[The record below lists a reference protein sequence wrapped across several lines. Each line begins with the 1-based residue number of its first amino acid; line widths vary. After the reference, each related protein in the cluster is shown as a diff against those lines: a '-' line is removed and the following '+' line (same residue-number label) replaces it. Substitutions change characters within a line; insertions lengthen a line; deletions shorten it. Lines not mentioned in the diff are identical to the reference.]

1 MIEMKLEDILD
12 DDVKRKLDK
21 VKRDSI
27 KEQGLKRAIPK
38 RKRRAIEKLARS
50 NRKLAK
56 KVAKKAT
63 KKAGQKIK
71 GQTVD
76 PIVSDLKKQIDLSD
90 TPLLQAGREAKAT
103 YERGKDVANVI
114 KENGLAKTVEKGA
127 LNTASDAVLTLIP
140 GVGEVTGLAKAG
152 ASIAKKVLTPV
163 KKTAN
168 TAQNE
173 IQKKILEMEKKKQ
186 DELKTA
192 ESEVDHEVKTQ
203 SKDDQ
208 TDDDTGRF
216 SIAKEHADYTKT
228 ANSFIEALADEALKL
243 LANQEQTWSSDANKA
258 KQGKLT
264 RGISVNISRFKTEL
278 RLRLN
283 KLYDQVAKK
292 AIKAEDASG
301 ILALIEAMKTLM
313 SDSSVARKL
322 GIADDSVYY
331 DSDQDSDGDSMFSS
345 FMDLI
350 KRAIAYLEKK
360 ANQPSLKN
368 KNKNKNKNNGDQF
381 SADKYI
387 I

>member
-76 PIVSDLKKQIDLSD
+76 PVVSDLKKQIDLSD

-127 LNTASDAVLTLIP
+127 LNTASDAVLALIP
-140 GVGEVTGLAKAG
+140 GVGEVSGLAKAG
-152 ASIAKKVLTPV
+152 ASIAKKVINPA
-163 KKTAN
+163 KKAAN
-168 TAQNE
+168 SAQSE

-186 DELKTA
+186 AELKAA
-192 ESEVDHEVKTQ
+192 ESEVDHEVKEQ
-203 SKDDQ
+203 SKDAQ
-208 TDDDTGRF
+208 TDDDNGRF

-228 ANSFIEALADEALKL
+228 ANSFINDLADEALKL

-264 RGISVNISRFKTEL
+264 RGLSENISRFKTEL
-278 RLRLN
+278 RVKLN
-283 KLYDQVAKK
+283 KLYDQVSKK
-292 AIKAEDASG
+292 AIKAKDASG

-313 SDSSVARKL
+313 SDSSAARKL

-331 DSDQDSDGDSMFSS
+331 DSDQDSDGNSMFSS
-345 FMDLI
+345 FNDLI
-350 KRAIAYLEKK
+350 KRAIAYLEEK

-368 KNKNKNKNNGDQF
+368 KNKNNGNQF
-381 SADKYI
+381 SDDKYI

>member
-1 MIEMKLEDILD
+1 MKLEDILD

-21 VKRDSI
+21 VKRESI

-63 KKAGQKIK
+63 KKAGQKLK

-76 PIVSDLKKQIDLSD
+76 PVVSDLKKQIDLSD

-127 LNTASDAVLTLIP
+127 LNTASDAVLALIP
-140 GVGEVTGLAKAG
+140 GVGEVSGLAKAG
-152 ASIAKKVLTPV
+152 ASIAKKVISPA
-163 KKTAN
+163 KKAAN
-168 TAQNE
+168 SAQNE

-186 DELKTA
+186 DELKSA
-192 ESEVDHEVKTQ
+192 EDEIDREVKEQ
-203 SKDDQ
+203 SKDAQ
-208 TDDDTGRF
+208 TDDDDNGRF
-216 SIAKEHADYTKT
+216 SIAKEHAVYTKT
-228 ANSFIEALADEALKL
+228 ANSFIKDLADEALKL
-243 LANQEQTWSSDANKA
+243 LANQEQTWSSDANKS
-258 KQGKLT
+258 KKGKLT
-264 RGISVNISRFKTEL
+264 RGLSINISRFKTEL
-278 RLRLN
+278 RVRLN
-283 KLYDQVAKK
+283 KLYDQVSKK
-292 AIKAEDASG
+292 AIKAQDPSG

-313 SDSSVARKL
+313 ADSSSARKL

-331 DSDQDSDGDSMFSS
+331 DSDQDSDGNSMFSS
-345 FMDLI
+345 FSDLI
-350 KRAIAYLEKK
+350 NRAIAYLEEK

-368 KNKNKNKNNGDQF
+368 KNKNNGNQF
-381 SADKYI
+381 SDDKYI

>member
-21 VKRDSI
+21 VKRESI

-56 KVAKKAT
+56 KVV
-63 KKAGQKIK
+63 KKAGKKLK

-76 PIVSDLKKQIDLSD
+76 PVLSDLKKQIDLSD
-90 TPLLQAGREAKAT
+90 TPLLQAGREAKAS
-103 YERGKDVANVI
+103 YERGKEVASVI
-114 KENGLAKTVEKGA
+114 NENGLAKTVEKGA
-127 LNTASDAVLTLIP
+127 LNTASDAVLSLIP
-140 GVGEVTGLAKAG
+140 GVGEVMGLAKAG
-152 ASIAKKVLTPV
+152 ASVAKKVISPA
-163 KKTAN
+163 KKAAN
-168 TAQNE
+168 SAQNE

-186 DELKTA
+186 AELKDA
-192 ESEVDHEVKTQ
+192 ESEVDREVKEQ
-203 SKDDQ
+203 SKDAQ
-208 TDDDTGRF
+208 TDDDNGRF
-216 SIAKEHADYTKT
+216 TIAKERADYTKT
-228 ANSFIEALADEALKL
+228 ANSFINDLADEALKL

-264 RGISVNISRFKTEL
+264 RGIAINISRFKTEL
-278 RLRLN
+278 RVRLN
-283 KLYDQVAKK
+283 KLYDQVSKR
-292 AIKAEDASG
+292 AIQTKDPAG

-313 SDSSVARKL
+313 SDSSAARKL

-331 DSDQDSDGDSMFSS
+331 DSDQDSDGNNLFSS
-345 FMDLI
+345 FSDLI
-350 KRAIAYLEKK
+350 NRAIAYLEEK

-368 KNKNKNKNNGDQF
+368 KNKNNGNQF
-381 SADKYI
+381 SDDKYI

>member
-1 MIEMKLEDILD
+1 MKLEDILD

-63 KKAGQKIK
+63 KKAGQKLK

-76 PIVSDLKKQIDLSD
+76 PVVSDLKRQIDLSD

-127 LNTASDAVLTLIP
+127 LNTASDAVLALIP
-140 GVGEVTGLAKAG
+140 GVGEVSGLAKAG
-152 ASIAKKVLTPV
+152 ASIAKKVISPA
-163 KKTAN
+163 KKAAN
-168 TAQNE
+168 SAQSE

-186 DELKTA
+186 AELKAA
-192 ESEVDHEVKTQ
+192 EAEVDHEVKTQ

-208 TDDDTGRF
+208 TNDDTGRF

-228 ANSFIEALADEALKL
+228 ANSFINDLADEALKL
-243 LANQEQTWSSDANKA
+243 LANQEQTWSSDTNKA

-264 RGISVNISRFKTEL
+264 RGLSSNISRFKTEL
-278 RLRLN
+278 SARLH
-283 KLYDQVAKK
+283 KLYDQVSKK
-292 AIKAEDASG
+292 AIKAQDPTG

-313 SDSSVARKL
+313 SDSSAARKL

-331 DSDQDSDGDSMFSS
+331 NSDQDSDGNSMFTS
-345 FMDLI
+345 FSDLI
-350 KRAIAYLEKK
+350 NRAIAYLEEK

-368 KNKNKNKNNGDQF
+368 KNNGNQF
-381 SADKYI
+381 SDGKYI

>member
-1 MIEMKLEDILD
+1 MKLEDLLD

-21 VKRDSI
+21 VKRESI

-50 NRKLAK
+50 NRKLVQ

-63 KKAGQKIK
+63 KKAGQKLK

-76 PIVSDLKKQIDLSD
+76 PVVSDLKKQIDLSD

-127 LNTASDAVLTLIP
+127 LNTASDAVLALIP
-140 GVGEVTGLAKAG
+140 GLGEVSGLAKAG
-152 ASIAKKVLTPV
+152 TSIAKKVINPA
-163 KKTAN
+163 KKAAN
-168 TAQNE
+168 SAQSE

-186 DELKTA
+186 AELKEA
-192 ESEVDHEVKTQ
+192 EAEVDHGVKDQ

-208 TDDDTGRF
+208 NDNDTGRF
-216 SIAKEHADYTKT
+216 SIAKERADYTKT
-228 ANSFIEALADEALKL
+228 ANSFINDLADEALKL
-243 LANQEQTWSSDANKA
+243 LSNQEQTWSSDANKA

-264 RGISVNISRFKTEL
+264 RGLSINISRFKTEL
-278 RLRLN
+278 RVRLN
-283 KLYDQVAKK
+283 KLYDQVSKK
-292 AIKAEDASG
+292 AIKAKDPSG

-313 SDSSVARKL
+313 SDSSAARKL

-331 DSDQDSDGDSMFSS
+331 DSDQDADGNNMFSS
-345 FMDLI
+345 FNDLI
-350 KRAIAYLEKK
+350 KRAIAYLEEK

-368 KNKNKNKNNGDQF
+368 KNNGNQF
-381 SADKYI
+381 SDDKYI

>member
-1 MIEMKLEDILD
+1 MKLEDILD

-21 VKRDSI
+21 VKRESI

-56 KVAKKAT
+56 KVAKKAG
-63 KKAGQKIK
+63 KKLK

-76 PIVSDLKKQIDLSD
+76 PIVADLKNQIDLSD
-90 TPLLQAGREAKAT
+90 TPLLQAGREAKAS

-127 LNTASDAVLTLIP
+127 LNTASDAVLALIP
-140 GVGEVTGLAKAG
+140 GVGEVSSLAKAG
-152 ASIAKKVLTPV
+152 ASIAKKVINPA
-163 KKTAN
+163 KKAAN
-168 TAQNE
+168 SAQNE

-186 DELKTA
+186 AELKAA
-192 ESEVDHEVKTQ
+192 ESEIDREVKEQ
-203 SKDDQ
+203 SKDAQ
-208 TDDDTGRF
+208 NDDDNGRF
-216 SIAKEHADYTKT
+216 SIAKERTDYTKT
-228 ANSFIEALADEALKL
+228 ASSFINDLADEALKL

-264 RGISVNISRFKTEL
+264 RGLSMNISRFKTEL
-278 RLRLN
+278 RVRLN
-283 KLYDQVAKK
+283 KLYDQVSKK
-292 AIKAEDASG
+292 AIKAKDPAG

-313 SDSSVARKL
+313 NDSSAARKL

-331 DSDQDSDGDSMFSS
+331 DSDQDSDGNNMFSS
-345 FMDLI
+345 FSDLI
-350 KRAIAYLEKK
+350 KRAMSYLENASLNK
-360 ANQPSLKN
+360 SLKPGD
-368 KNKNKNKNNGDQF
+368 KNKGDQF
-381 SADKYI
+381 SSDKYI

>member
-1 MIEMKLEDILD
+1 MKLEDILD

-21 VKRDSI
+21 VKRESI

-56 KVAKKAT
+56 KVAKKVA
-63 KKAGQKIK
+63 KKAGKKIK

-76 PIVSDLKKQIDLSD
+76 PVVSDLKKQIDLSD

-127 LNTASDAVLTLIP
+127 LNTASDAVLALIP
-140 GVGEVTGLAKAG
+140 GVGEVSGLAKAG
-152 ASIAKKVLTPV
+152 ASIAKKVINPA
-163 KKTAN
+163 KKVTN
-168 TAQNE
+168 SAQSE

-186 DELKTA
+186 AELKAA
-192 ESEVDHEVKTQ
+192 ESEVDHEVKEQ
-203 SKDDQ
+203 SKDAQ
-208 TDDDTGRF
+208 TDDDNGRF

-228 ANSFIEALADEALKL
+228 ANSFINDLADEALKL

-264 RGISVNISRFKTEL
+264 RGLSENVSRFKTEL
-278 RLRLN
+278 RVKLN
-283 KLYDQVAKK
+283 KLYAQVSKK
-292 AIKAEDASG
+292 AIKANDASG

-313 SDSSVARKL
+313 SDSSAARKL

-331 DSDQDSDGDSMFSS
+331 DSDQDSDGNSMFSS
-345 FMDLI
+345 FNDLI
-350 KRAIAYLEKK
+350 KRAIAYLEEK

-368 KNKNKNKNNGDQF
+368 KNKNNGNQF
-381 SADKYI
+381 SDDKYI

>member
-1 MIEMKLEDILD
+1 MKLEDLLD

-21 VKRDSI
+21 VKRESI

-56 KVAKKAT
+56 KVAKKAA

-127 LNTASDAVLTLIP
+127 LNTASDAVLALIP
-140 GVGEVTGLAKAG
+140 GVGEVSGLAKAG

-168 TAQNE
+168 TAQSE

-186 DELKTA
+186 AELKSA
-192 ESEVDHEVKTQ
+192 ESEVDREVNAQ
-203 SKDDQ
+203 SKDEQGDNNN
-208 TDDDTGRF
+208 GRF

-228 ANSFIEALADEALKL
+228 ANSFINDLADEALKL

-264 RGISVNISRFKTEL
+264 RGLSINISRFKTEL
-278 RLRLN
+278 RVRLN
-283 KLYDQVAKK
+283 KLYDQVSKK
-292 AIKAEDASG
+292 AIKAKDPSG

-313 SDSSVARKL
+313 SDSSAARKL
-322 GIADDSVYY
+322 GIADDSIYY
-331 DSDQDSDGDSMFSS
+331 DSDQDSDGNSMFSS
-345 FMDLI
+345 FSDLTN
-350 KRAIAYLEKK
+350 RAIAYLEEK
-360 ANQPSLKN
+360 ANQPTP
-368 KNKNKNKNNGDQF
+368 KNNNGNQF
-381 SADKYI
+381 SDDKYI

>member
-21 VKRDSI
+21 VKRESI

-56 KVAKKAT
+56 KVV
-63 KKAGQKIK
+63 KKAGKKLK

-76 PIVSDLKKQIDLSD
+76 PVLSDLKNQIDLSD
-90 TPLLQAGREAKAT
+90 TPLMQAGREAKAS
-103 YERGKDVANVI
+103 YERGKDVAGAI

-127 LNTASDAVLTLIP
+127 LNTASDAVLALIP
-140 GVGEVTGLAKAG
+140 GVGEVSGLAKAG
-152 ASIAKKVLTPV
+152 ASIAKKALTPA
-163 KKTAN
+163 KKAAN
-168 TAQNE
+168 SAQNE

-186 DELKTA
+186 AELKAA
-192 ESEVDHEVKTQ
+192 ESEVDHEVKDQ
-203 SKDDQ
+203 SKDAQ
-208 TDDDTGRF
+208 TDDDNGRF
-216 SIAKEHADYTKT
+216 SIAKERADYTKT
-228 ANSFIEALADEALKL
+228 ANSFINDLADEALKL

-258 KQGKLT
+258 KQGKLS
-264 RGISVNISRFKTEL
+264 RGIAINVSRFKTEL
-278 RLRLN
+278 RVRLN

-292 AIKAEDASG
+292 AIQTKDPAG

-313 SDSSVARKL
+313 SDSSAARKL

-331 DSDQDSDGDSMFSS
+331 DSDQDSDGNNMFSS
-345 FMDLI
+345 FSDLI
-350 KRAIAYLEKK
+350 KRAIAYLEEK
-360 ANQPSLKN
+360 AYQATP
-368 KNKNKNKNNGDQF
+368 KNKNNGNQF
-381 SADKYI
+381 SDDKYI

>member
-12 DDVKRKLDK
+12 DDVKKKLDK
-21 VKRDSI
+21 VKRESI

-140 GVGEVTGLAKAG
+140 GVGEVSGLAKAG

-186 DELKTA
+186 AELKGA
-192 ESEVDHEVKTQ
+192 EAEVDHEVQTQ
-203 SKDDQ
+203 SKDAQ
-208 TDDDTGRF
+208 TNDDTGRF

-228 ANSFIEALADEALKL
+228 ANSFINDLADEALKL

-322 GIADDSVYY
+322 GIADDAVYY
-331 DSDQDSDGDSMFSS
+331 DSDQDSDGNSMFSS
-345 FMDLI
+345 FSDLI
-350 KRAIAYLEKK
+350 KRAIAYLEEK

-368 KNKNKNKNNGDQF
+368 KNKNKKNGNQF
-381 SADKYI
+381 SDDKYI